1 MRPTGLWH
9 SAARTDPGKVRARNE
24 DAFLEC
30 PQHGL
35 WVVADGMGGH
45 QGGDIASQL
54 IVASLADLPVEVDFD
69 ARLKN
74 VRQCLHWLNRRL
86 GQELTVT
93 AGRSDSIMGSTVV
106 AVLME
111 GNRAAC
117 VWAGDSRCY
126 LWRGQRLYQLSKD
139 HSLQQQL
146 IDEQQ
151 MTAEQAKAHPSAHAL
166 TRAVGASEQLTLDVL
181 ELETCPDDAFL
192 LCSDGLYQSL
202 STDALGHA
210 LNLPAPQLALER
222 LFAGALRGEARD
234 NLTAVVIR
242 Q

>member
-126 LWRGQRLYQLSKD
+126 LWRGQRLYQLSRD

-151 MTAEQAKAHPSAHAL
+151 MSAEQAKAHPSAYAL

>member
-126 LWRGQRLYQLSKD
+126 LWRGQRLYQLSRD

-151 MTAEQAKAHPSAHAL
+151 MSAEQAKAHPSAHAR
-166 TRAVGASEQLTLDVL
+166 TRAEGASEQLTLDVL
-181 ELETCPDDAFL
+181 ELETCPGDAFL